1 MIPTCSKLKKSEGRG
16 KICHAIPVMRKQAGA
31 AQKWAH
37 TMCRLGRARG
47 KEGHYGERDES
58 RKKKFKRLCSSDTA
72 LTEEQAE
79 QAALDS
85 FQTS

>member
-1 MIPTCSKLKKSEGRG
+1 MIPTCSNLKKSEGRG

-47 KEGHYGERDES
+47 KEVGHCGERVE
-58 RKKKFKRLCSSDTA
+58 KKNS
-72 LTEEQAE
+72 
-79 QAALDS
+79 
-85 FQTS
+85 